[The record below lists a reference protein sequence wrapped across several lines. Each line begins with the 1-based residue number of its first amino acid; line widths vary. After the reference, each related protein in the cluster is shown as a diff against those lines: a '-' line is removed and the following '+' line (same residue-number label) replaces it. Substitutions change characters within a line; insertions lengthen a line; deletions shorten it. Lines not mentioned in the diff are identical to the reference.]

1 MKKEKMKVTTFVR
14 NKDYYYVIR
23 TIQIIPHYPLRLRII
38 YSLFVTPIWFRYNLG
53 IKWSKIFVGHNWY
66 KKNITTISFVAT
78 YKICHVWNISKNV
91 KLFCC
96 WYFAFT
102 FNRYLSCTPREL
114 CLFRSEIVNIFEY
127 HMTESRIKRRN
138 LLPWYQNLHVFF
150 LRMAVHHANKCTYT
164 SRR

>member
-1 MKKEKMKVTTFVR
+1 MSFGQSKSYLIILWDWGSSIVCLLRLFDSDTTSVYDEAKLLLLTICKKELLLLCHSEPAFEA
-14 NKDYYYVIR
+14 D
-23 TIQIIPHYPLRLRII
+23 
-38 YSLFVTPIWFRYNLG
+38 
-53 IKWSKIFVGHNWY
+53 
-66 KKNITTISFVAT
+66 
-78 YKICHVWNISKNV
+78 KICHIWNISKNV

>member
-1 MKKEKMKVTTFVR
+1 MSFGQSKS
-14 NKDYYYVIR
+14 YL
-23 TIQIIPHYPLRLRII
+23 IILWDWRSSIVCLLRLFDSDTTSVYYEVKLLLVTICKSYILILSRI
-38 YSLFVTPIWFRYNLG
+38 W
-53 IKWSKIFVGHNWY
+53 KC
-66 KKNITTISFVAT
+66 
-78 YKICHVWNISKNV
+78 KICHIWNISKNV